1 MADPLAVGNFDLNVN
16 YNSELPTPFR
26 RNSIQ
31 LQDRERRKKK
41 ISSTYRGNDEHLSSF
56 VIPRD
61 NEDEDGADTGQSKQV
76 PSGPDYLEN
85 DTGNVIGS
93 NSPGPP
99 DSIMNF

>member
-26 RNSIQ
+26 RNTIQ

-41 ISSTYRGNDEHLSSF
+41 ISSAYRGDDERVSSL
-56 VIPRD
+56 VIPQD
-61 NEDEDGADTGQSKQV
+61 DEGDYADASQSKQV

-85 DTGNVIGS
+85 DAEDVVGA

-99 DSIMNF
+99 DNMMNF